1 MSGFGTGP
9 FSKGN
14 KGSLQGAIDA
24 AAKIMAQGQNMHNYM
39 PDEVEASHIDAAAK
53 DVFEKAQ
60 TIQQKNQIILEH
72 FNNIGIEG
80 DATTGSVAAFEKA
93 VMRRLGR

>member
-9 FSKGN
+9 FSNGN
-14 KGSLQGAIDA
+14 QGSLQGAIDA
-24 AAKIMAQGQNMHNYM
+24 AAKIMSQGQNMHNQM

-53 DVFEKAQ
+53 DVLEKAQ

-72 FNNIGIEG
+72 FNNIEIEG
-80 DATTGSVAAFEKA
+80 NATTGSVAAFEKA

>member
-1 MSGFGTGP
+1 MTGVGTGL

-14 KGSLQGAIDA
+14 QGSLQGAIDA
-24 AAKIMAQGQNMHNYM
+24 AAKIMSQGQNMHNYM

-53 DVFEKAQ
+53 DVLEKAQ

-72 FNNIGIEG
+72 LNNVEIEG
-80 DATTGSVAAFEKA
+80 DASTGSVAVFEKA